1 MDLTWTSANATA
13 YAVHDGQTTAH
24 DVIASALA
32 RIAAQN
38 GTLNAFTAVTG
49 ERALARAA
57 AVDQARRRGER
68 LGPLAG
74 VPFAVKNLLD
84 IAGLPTVAGSKIN
97 RDRDPA
103 THDSPLVQRLEAAGA
118 VLVGALNMGEYA
130 YDFTGENVH
139 DGPARNPHDTTRM
152 TGGSSSG
159 SAGAV
164 AGGLVPL
171 SLGSDTNGSIRVPAS
186 LCGIFG
192 LKPTYG
198 RLSRARSFPFVGS
211 LDHLGPFARS
221 VYDLALAY
229 DAMQG
234 YDPEDPVCVDRA
246 IEPTASLIGNG
257 SDGLKIAI
265 AGGYFRKGAFPEALT
280 AVERVAKALG
290 VTREIEIPEAARAR
304 AAAYVIT
311 ATEGATLHL
320 ERLRTRA
327 NDFDPA
333 VRDRLIAGAM
343 VPATLVN
350 QAQKFRRW
358 YRARVLDLFKDVD
371 AIIAPSTPCTAPLI
385 GQQNF
390 VLDGVEMAVRPNM
403 GLYTQPISFIG
414 LPVAAVPVTL
424 SPLPIG
430 VQIIAAPWREDIAL
444 RVAHALE
451 RSGVAAAP
459 RPKKLVQSL
468 SETALSSAH
477 SRVSGNPVFS
487 FVTGSPLSR
496 GRAEFRSVKIRSLG
510 MEIDR
515 PEVVAE
521 VTAAFNRYEQALVSN
536 DVAVLDAIFRNDPRT
551 IRYGGGENLY
561 GYQEIEAFRAARS
574 PVGLARTISK
584 TVITAY
590 GHDMAVASTL
600 FHRTTSPGKVG
611 RQMQTWVRFPDGWF
625 VVAAHVSVIDEP

>member
-1 MDLTWTSANATA
+1 MDLTWTSANAIA
-13 YAVHDGQTTAH
+13 YAVHDGQTSARA
-24 DVIASALA
+24 VVAGALA
-32 RIAAQN
+32 RIAAYN
-38 GTLNAFTAVTG
+38 GTLNAFTAVT
-49 ERALARAA
+49 EQRALARADAIDA
-57 AVDQARRRGER
+57 ARKNNER

-74 VPFAVKNLLD
+74 VPFAVKNLFD
-84 IAGLPTVAGSKIN
+84 VAGLPTVAGSKIN
-97 RDRDPA
+97 REREPA
-103 THDSPLVQRLEAAGA
+103 AHDSPLITRLEAAGA

-139 DGPARNPHDTTRM
+139 DGPARNPHDTKRM

-171 SLGSDTNGSIRVPAS
+171 SLGSDTNGSIRVPSS

-229 DAMQG
+229 DVMQG
-234 YDPEDPVCVDRA
+234 YDSEDPVCVDRA
-246 IEPTASLIGNG
+246 LEPTASLIGNG
-257 SDGLKIAI
+257 ADGLKIAV
-265 AGGYFRKGAFPEALT
+265 AGGYFRAGAFPEALT

-311 ATEGATLHL
+311 ATEGAALHL
-320 ERLRTRA
+320 DRLRARP

-343 VPATLVN
+343 IPATMVN

-358 YRARVLDLFKDVD
+358 YRAQVLELFKGVD

-390 VLDGVEMAVRPNM
+390 VLDGVEMPVRPNM

-414 LPVAAVPVTL
+414 LPVAAVPIPL
-424 SPLPIG
+424 EPLPIG
-430 VQIIAAPWREDIAL
+430 VQIIAAPWREDVAL
-444 RVAHALE
+444 RIAHALE
-451 RSGVAAAP
+451 RAGVAVVP
-459 RPKKLVQSL
+459 RPK
-468 SETALSSAH
+468 
-477 SRVSGNPVFS
+477 N
-487 FVTGSPLSR
+487 
-496 GRAEFRSVKIRSLG
+496 
-510 MEIDR
+510 
-515 PEVVAE
+515 
-521 VTAAFNRYEQALVSN
+521 
-536 DVAVLDAIFRNDPRT
+536 
-551 IRYGGGENLY
+551 
-561 GYQEIEAFRAARS
+561 
-574 PVGLARTISK
+574 
-584 TVITAY
+584 
-590 GHDMAVASTL
+590 
-600 FHRTTSPGKVG
+600 
-611 RQMQTWVRFPDGWF
+611 
-625 VVAAHVSVIDEP
+625 